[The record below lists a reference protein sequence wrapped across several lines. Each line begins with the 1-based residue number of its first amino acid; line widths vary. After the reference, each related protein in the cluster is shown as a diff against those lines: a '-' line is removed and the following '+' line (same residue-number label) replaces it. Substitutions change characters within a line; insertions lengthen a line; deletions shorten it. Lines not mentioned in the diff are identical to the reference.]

1 MPGKSSGNRGRQHH
15 HHHQSRRRKSRRME
29 SGTSGDPAGDAEGA
43 DAFADFDGETHQL
56 LEMSTSQQKVT
67 PRALHEE
74 TETVWSVTIQVFIP
88 FLVAGLGMVGAGLV
102 LDVVQVIVFMFV
114 KCKVTQRLFSLLY
127 RAIDLDI

>member
-15 HHHQSRRRKSRRME
+15 HHHQHHQSRRRKSRRME

-56 LEMSTSQQKVT
+56 LEMSASQPKVT
-67 PRALHEE
+67 TRELYEE
-74 TETVWSVTIQVFIP
+74 TENVWSISIQVFIP

-102 LDVVQVIVFMFV
+102 LDVVQVTVFTFV
-114 KCKVTQRLFSLLY
+114 KCKVQQILLKQ
-127 RAIDLDI
+127 

>member
-15 HHHQSRRRKSRRME
+15 HHHQHHQSRRRKSRRME

-43 DAFADFDGETHQL
+43 DVFADFDGETHQL
-56 LEMSTSQQKVT
+56 LEMSALQPKATA
-67 PRALHEE
+67 RALHEE
-74 TETVWSVTIQVFIP
+74 TENVWSITIQVFIP

-114 KCKVTQRLFSLLY
+114 KCEVMQRHLKQ
-127 RAIDLDI
+127 